1 MVLFIVK
8 ATLLLFLD
16 RKRLKEGISY
26 VWCQ

>member
-8 ATLLLFLD
+8 ATLLFLD